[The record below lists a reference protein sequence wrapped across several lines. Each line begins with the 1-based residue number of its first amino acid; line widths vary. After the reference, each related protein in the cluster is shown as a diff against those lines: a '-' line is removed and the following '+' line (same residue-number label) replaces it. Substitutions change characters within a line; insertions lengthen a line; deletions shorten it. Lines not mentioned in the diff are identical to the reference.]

1 MSDGAPA
8 SGVRKRWEDS
18 TLRDA
23 LAESPERKSSFAT
36 PSGTPIERV
45 YSPDD
50 IALADFARDIG
61 FPGEP
66 PFTRGVYPTMY
77 RGRHWT
83 MRQYSGFG
91 TGEETNARFRYLLER
106 GQTGLSLAFDL
117 PTQMGFDSDAPMAE
131 GEVGRVGVA
140 IATLDD
146 MRLVFRDIP
155 LDKVS
160 VSMTINATAPI
171 LLALIVAAAE
181 ERGIPRAKLTG
192 TVQNDILKE
201 YIARGTYIYPPEPSL
216 RLVTD
221 LFGFCSREMPRWN
234 SISISGYHIREAG
247 STAPQEIAFTLANA
261 LAYVDAGRRAGLE
274 PSAFVSRLSFFFNVH
289 NHFFEEVAKF
299 RAARRLW
306 ARLLSERYGISD
318 PALLKLR
325 FHAQTAGSTLTAQEP
340 RNNIVR
346 VAFQAMAAALG
357 GAQSLH
363 TNSFDEALSLPS
375 EEAALLALRTQ
386 QVLAHETGITDSVDP
401 LGGAFMVER
410 LTSELETRARAIIA
424 QIDAMGGVLA
434 AIDAGYFQR
443 EIASAAYRYQR
454 AIEKG
459 EIDVVGVNRFAK
471 SASGAAGAGP
481 GSGAAGADEIPAFS
495 LGREKEAAQ
504 KARVAAWRA
513 ARDGARTTGALDA
526 LALAAGTGEN
536 LMGRILD
543 AVKAGATLG
552 EISAR
557 LRERFGTYHEKAAI

>member
-1 MSDGAPA
+1 VTAGDSPAGA
-8 SGVRKRWEDS
+8 RERWESS

-23 LAESPERKSSFAT
+23 LSESAERKPAFAT
-36 PSGTPIERV
+36 PSGTPVERV
-45 YSPDD
+45 YSPEDVAA
-50 IALADFARDIG
+50 IDFARDIG

-155 LDKVS
+155 LDAVS

-181 ERGIPRAKLTG
+181 ERGVPRAKLSG

-221 LFGFCSREMPRWN
+221 LFAFCSREMPRWN

-289 NHFFEEVAKF
+289 NQFFEEVAKF

-306 ARLLSERYGISD
+306 ARLLSERYGVTD

-386 QVLAHETGITDSVDP
+386 QVLAHETGICDSVDP
-401 LGGAFMVER
+401 LGGAYMIER
-410 LTSELETRARAIIA
+410 LTSDLEARARAIIGE
-424 QIDAMGGVLA
+424 IDAMGGVLA

-443 EIASAAYRYQR
+443 EIAAAAYAYQR
-454 AIEKG
+454 GIEKR
-459 EIDVVGVNRFAK
+459 EIDVVGVNRYAK
-471 SASGAAGAGP
+471 GP
-481 GSGAAGADEIPAFS
+481 GSGASGAPGDEVPPFS
-495 LGREKEAAQ
+495 IGREKEAAQ
-504 KARVAAWRA
+504 KTRLAAWRA
-513 ARDGARTTGALDA
+513 ARDGARASAALDA
-526 LALAAGTGEN
+526 LALAAGSREN
-536 LMGRILD
+536 LIPRIID

-557 LRERFGTYHEKAAI
+557 LRERFGTYHEKVAL